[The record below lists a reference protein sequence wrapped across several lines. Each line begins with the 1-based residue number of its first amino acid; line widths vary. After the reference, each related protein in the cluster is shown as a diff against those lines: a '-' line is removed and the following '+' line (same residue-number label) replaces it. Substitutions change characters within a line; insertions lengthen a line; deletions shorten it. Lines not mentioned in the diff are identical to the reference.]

1 VRFQF
6 IAGGDGAERYFRE
19 AMFGGGFGAF
29 RSRNRHCFNEDQNRI
44 PAELAKITKIR
55 QQEVALRRGRQYLR
69 QISGDGNNFG
79 FPRIMNGR
87 MRSIVAWTR
96 ILDEQE
102 VLAAVNTDPGSPTT
116 AWVTIDND
124 RHAAGDKLRCL
135 YSTDDSEIGKTI
147 QAEARNGKAVNL
159 TVPPGG
165 FVIYK

>member
-1 VRFQF
+1 
-6 IAGGDGAERYFRE
+6 
-19 AMFGGGFGAF
+19 
-29 RSRNRHCFNEDQNRI
+29 
-44 PAELAKITKIR
+44 
-55 QQEVALRRGRQYLR
+55 
-69 QISGDGNNFG
+69 
-79 FPRIMNGR
+79 
-87 MRSIVAWTR
+87 VAWTR

-135 YSTDDSEIGKTI
+135 YSTDNTEIGNTI
-147 QAEARNGKAVNL
+147 LVAARNGKAVNL